1 MSKLRQLALGDP
13 HDGPESPGE
22 KSGGVQA
29 PGDSRQ
35 TSRGRADQS
44 TRCSRR
50 TLATR
55 ACDEPVELE
64 HAQSLPPGP
73 HTAPR
78 PLRRYPDLPEC
89 IDNGPPDASC
99 LHTECRYHLA
109 QRGHWE
115 HVRHPTRDCAID
127 VANEG
132 PHTQDEVGA
141 FLGVSGERV
150 RQIEEQA
157 FEQLKHNM
165 TMKELRD
172 ELSE

>member
-1 MSKLRQLALGDP
+1 M
-13 HDGPESPGE
+13 
-22 KSGGVQA
+22 
-29 PGDSRQ
+29 
-35 TSRGRADQS
+35 
-44 TRCSRR
+44 
-50 TLATR
+50 
-55 ACDEPVELE
+55 
-64 HAQSLPPGP
+64 
-73 HTAPR
+73 
-78 PLRRYPDLPEC
+78 
-89 IDNGPPDASC
+89 
-99 LHTECRYHLA
+99 
-109 QRGHWE
+109 
-115 HVRHPTRDCAID
+115 RHPTRDCAID